1 VLTVA
6 LSLLLS
12 LASLTAPPGQVPRP
26 PAPGGGP
33 GIVYQPPLEAP
44 VADPF
49 RAPPNPYAAGNRGI
63 EYATLPGTP
72 VRAVADG
79 TVVFAGPVAGSLHVT
94 VLHADGIRTSYSFL
108 AEILVT
114 TGQVVA
120 RGQPVGRS
128 GSRLHLGARTGP
140 RWYIDPAT
148 LWSGPP
154 HVYLVP
160 VGGSGDQGY
169 ASDNGG
175 AQDLSDVSTGP
186 EPTAALAAG
195 SVQLGALVPLR

>member
-1 VLTVA
+1 MLTVA

-12 LASLTAPPGQVPRP
+12 LASLGAPPAQVPGP
-26 PAPGGGP
+26 PAPDGGP

-63 EYATLPGTP
+63 EYATPPGTP
-72 VRAVADG
+72 VGAVADG
-79 TVVFAGPVAGSLHVT
+79 TVVFAGPVAGSRHVT

-114 TGQVVA
+114 QGQVVA
-120 RGQPVGRS
+120 RGQPVGLS

-140 RWYIDPAT
+140 RRYIDPAT
-148 LWSGPP
+148 LWSGPA

-160 VGGSGDQGY
+160 IGGSGDQSGNPGT
-169 ASDNGG
+169 DEIRN
-175 AQDLSDVSTGP
+175 LSDVSAGP
-186 EPTAALAAG
+186 EPTAALAG
-195 SVQLGALVPLR
+195 LGALVPLR